1 MAEIITDAERKRRL
15 IVLVISIFVMVLS
28 LVIGG
33 YSLVQADKIKQGKDD
48 NNQPLPDSLFVLRG
62 EVAEKEAKVDKLQE
76 EVRLYV
82 EPWGWKTTIR
92 DTQSRFMDQAL
103 LPKFGKAD
111 LPAGH
116 PDTME
121 PITRSVME
129 YLDMWAPELKSLGV
143 TINEGEWFKLVKK
156 KKFNPQTQKEEEV
169 EEIEFA
175 GADNKLFVIEF
186 LKRVNE
192 RAEQYRSETSRLKQE
207 ADPRTGRLREE
218 EKQVLSE
225 IRRQDAEALKALE
238 PLITQY
244 TELLK
249 QLNSREKDH
258 FQERQDIENQ
268 LREKRL
274 ELETMRAKFKSERTA
289 LEMRR
294 QEIQTRINHIKF
306 KREEA
311 EERKE
316 PDGTVVSVD
325 LDRQLV
331 YINLT
336 KKDRLFRFMRFNV
349 FAMEKGMVKVDRGVV
364 ELIDIGEEYSVCA
377 IVRQSDPKSP
387 MKKGDLFYNTY
398 YDRNVPN
405 HVVIAGRLTK
415 YSRDEVA
422 QKLRELGDVYQER
435 VDDKTN
441 YCIVGEGYENDPVY
455 IAARDMGVR
464 ILVERYVYEYLGFPE

>member
-1 MAEIITDAERKRRL
+1 MAEIITEAERKRRL
-15 IVLVISIFVMVLS
+15 VVLVMSIFVIVLS

-33 YSLVQADKIKQGKDD
+33 YSLVQADKIKQGRDD
-48 NNQPLPDSLFVLRG
+48 NNQPLPDSLITLRG
-62 EVAEKEAKVDKLQE
+62 QIGELEGKIARLQE
-76 EVRLYV
+76 EVRLYT
-82 EPWGWKTTIR
+82 EPWGWKTTVR

-103 LPKFGKAD
+103 LPGFGKPD

-121 PITRSVME
+121 PITRSVMQ
-129 YLDMWAPELKSLGV
+129 YLDLWTPELKSLGV
-143 TINEGEWFKLVKK
+143 PIQEGEWFKVVKK
-156 KKFNPQTQKEEEV
+156 KKFNPQTQKEEEI

-175 GADNKLFVIEF
+175 GADNKLFVTEF

-192 RAEQYRSETSRLKQE
+192 RAEQYRSEAGRLKAE

-225 IRRQDAEALKALE
+225 IRRQDEEAKRALE

-249 QLNSREKDH
+249 QLNSKEKDH
-258 FQERQDIENQ
+258 FQERQDLENQ

-274 ELETMRAKFKSERTA
+274 ELETLRAKFKAERAA
-289 LEMRR
+289 LEAKR

-316 PDGTVVSVD
+316 PDGTVISVD

-336 KKDRLFRFMRFNV
+336 RKDRLFRFMRFNV
-349 FAMEKGMVKVDRGVV
+349 FAMEKGMVKVDRGIV
-364 ELIDIGEEYSVCA
+364 ELIDIGEEYSVCS
-377 IVRQSDPKSP
+377 IVRQTDPRNP
-387 MKKGDLFYNTY
+387 IKKGDLFYNTY
-398 YDRNVPN
+398 YDRDVPN
-405 HVVIAGRLTK
+405 HIVIAGRLTR
-415 YSRDEVA
+415 YSREEVA

-455 IAARDMGVR
+455 AAARDMGVR
-464 ILVERYVYEYLGFPE
+464 ILVERYIYEYLGFPE